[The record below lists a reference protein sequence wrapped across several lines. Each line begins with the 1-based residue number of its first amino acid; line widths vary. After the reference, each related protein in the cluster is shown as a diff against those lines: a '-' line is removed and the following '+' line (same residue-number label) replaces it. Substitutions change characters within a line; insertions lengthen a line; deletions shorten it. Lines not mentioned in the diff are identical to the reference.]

1 MQKNISLVASKLKTF
16 VVRESYMDIA
26 YTRIPFNYVNE
37 KQVNLNESRK
47 QKCNYQILFCFS
59 KNLFHDKSVMVTN

>member
-37 KQVNLNESRK
+37 KHVNLNESRK
-47 QKCNYQILFCFS
+47 QKCNYQILFVFQKTS
-59 KNLFHDKSVMVTN
+59 SMIRVSW

>member
-37 KQVNLNESRK
+37 KHVNLNESRK
-47 QKCNYQILFCFS
+47 K
-59 KNLFHDKSVMVTN
+59 M